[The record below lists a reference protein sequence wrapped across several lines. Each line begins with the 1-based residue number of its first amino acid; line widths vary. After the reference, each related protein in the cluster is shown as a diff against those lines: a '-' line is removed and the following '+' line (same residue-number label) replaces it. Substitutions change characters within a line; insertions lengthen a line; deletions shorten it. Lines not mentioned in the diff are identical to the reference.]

1 MLLERRGRLAPKA
14 QRAPRATP
22 ERLVLLV
29 LPANRAKPEQPDH
42 KASQAQPERLVPK
55 ESRVPPAQPAP
66 QERRAPLVPR
76 ETKALPE
83 KRAQSDLLGPRVQ
96 LVLLARLGI
105 RGNLAFKGLR
115 ESPVPLVP
123 RDLLVPLDLRA
134 RLEMKARRDLR
145 ETRAS
150 PGQPGQPGSRAS
162 PGQPGSKES
171 LA

>member
-123 RDLLVPLDLRA
+123 RVRLGMPAQPVLLDRPGRKDLRV
-134 RLEMKARRDLR
+134 RR
-145 ETRAS
+145 A
-150 PGQPGQPGSRAS
+150 QPAQPVILG
-162 PGQPGSKES
+162 
-171 LA
+171 